1 MGKTK
6 SKTKKA
12 ASTSPSGSGE
22 TGKTPRTTIIAVSV
36 VVVAAVAAA
45 FFGGSSIGKPAPL
58 STDQKLA
65 SSLAAK
71 LVVVNDV
78 KVINAVNMY
87 KGR

>member
-12 ASTSPSGSGE
+12 ASTTTSGSGE

-45 FFGGSSIGKPAPL
+45 FFGGSSVNKPAPL
-58 STDQKLA
+58 SADPKPA
-65 SSLAAK
+65 SNLAAK

-78 KVINAVNMY
+78 KVINAANMY